1 MAQLNAYAKRSAG
14 AVPPPAVMMVHN
26 AELSAEYR
34 MVTGEPRPK
43 GDLTIGIRLP
53 SESAERDIRKRAMSE
68 GAENSD
74 EFNRQ
79 VVILYCAKAICD
91 PNDQEKSHPDFAMP
105 DEQLPRAITGQALS
119 RVFDFVERLRIE
131 QSPTFP
137 EASDAELQ
145 QLGRLLLDGADFDEI
160 GSARESRFRKLCAFL
175 LTQIG

>member
-1 MAQLNAYAKRSAG
+1 MAQMNAYAKRASG
-14 AVPPPAVMMVHN
+14 VVPPPAVMLIHN

-43 GDLTIGIRLP
+43 GDLTIGIRLQ
-53 SESAERDIRKRAMSE
+53 SESAERDIRKRALESGPEESE
-68 GAENSD
+68 AFD
-74 EFNRQ
+74 RQ
-79 VVILYCAKAICD
+79 AIILYCAKAICD

-119 RVFDFVERLRIE
+119 RLFDFVERLRIE

-145 QLGRLLLDGADFDEI
+145 QLGRLLLDGADFEEV
-160 GSARESRFRKLCAFL
+160 GAAKESRFRKLCAFL